1 MRSENE
7 IRMYYID
14 TLHKADQLE
23 ELAEQL
29 SRIANHTLQEIQDE
43 MTGNWKGAGSGQ
55 YLKKHMKMADLA
67 KKHAKLIWLGKRSRI
82 LLFDA
87 EEGITDGFKISD
99 STSIQ
104 DRTAAGGKTGR
115 TCRKPIAYC
124 EKRHWRNYVG
134 IAGMLDRRECPGIS
148 C

>member
-67 KKHAKLIWLGKRSRI
+67 KKHAKKLREAAVQLRSSARR
-82 LLFDA
+82 LYNV
-87 EEGITDGFKISD
+87 EM
-99 STSIQ
+99 
-104 DRTAAGGKTGR
+104 AALAVFR
-115 TCRKPIAYC
+115 RR
-124 EKRHWRNYVG
+124 RH
-134 IAGMLDRRECPGIS
+134 
-148 C
+148 